1 MLMAKKT
8 EQRRKQRFLF
18 SSSSGKLKWKFLA
31 GCSVKEV
38 PLPRVF
44 LHQFFQSES
53 CVTSN
58 ILNSITWGVY
68 IVSPSYDFLLI
79 SSRCVSGSMQVMM
92 QETWHPGN
100 GNVSNSWSMDFILSF
115 FGFLITQSHV
125 RLLYRLYIIL
135 KIEHCFRSRKVV
147 DTFEQLLGGEELYH
161 YHSKLMMK
169 EVLNSIGSLLKMNC
183 SRIENHMKLTNTND
197 KYDNT
202 RQRQAGS
209 MCGIK
214 IMDTGR
220 CHSCSLQLCCVCI

>member
-1 MLMAKKT
+1 M
-8 EQRRKQRFLF
+8 
-18 SSSSGKLKWKFLA
+18 
-31 GCSVKEV
+31 
-38 PLPRVF
+38 
-44 LHQFFQSES
+44 
-53 CVTSN
+53 N
-58 ILNSITWGVY
+58 I
-68 IVSPSYDFLLI
+68 
-79 SSRCVSGSMQVMM
+79 
-92 QETWHPGN
+92 
-100 GNVSNSWSMDFILSF
+100 
-115 FGFLITQSHV
+115 
-125 RLLYRLYIIL
+125 
-135 KIEHCFRSRKVV
+135 KHCFRSRKVV

-220 CHSCSLQLCCVCI
+220 CHSLFSSVVLCVDLKYHFIIRLV